1 MLQNVFSLKATKIK
15 RDDCTNFGFNFR
27 FSKAVSSKNTGA
39 PLIAIN
45 RKCDFS
51 VRESRVKTL

>member
-15 RDDCTNFGFNFR
+15 SDDCTSFGFNFR

-39 PLIAIN
+39 TLIAI
-45 RKCDFS
+45 CDFS